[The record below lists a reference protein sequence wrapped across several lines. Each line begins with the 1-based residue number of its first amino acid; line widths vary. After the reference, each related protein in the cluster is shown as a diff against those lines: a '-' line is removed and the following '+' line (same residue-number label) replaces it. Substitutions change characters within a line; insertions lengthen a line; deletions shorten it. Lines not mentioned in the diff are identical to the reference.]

1 MIIIMEDNPT
11 LGRSMER
18 SSGLKEC
25 PRCGLR
31 NRQGAY
37 QCDFCGWDFKA
48 ATDDWMGQVNDL
60 ERIGRDVELSDMDTS
75 VRSRIELTM
84 KRPAEMPVAEKSI
97 ETRLELPPDLSLE
110 DRGDDIV
117 HAAVDSS
124 PDTPPETVPEM
135 TEAEAPAAAP
145 QPALVQDDP
154 IRPPMEASAEPVKP
168 GEAVRRLPLRT
179 VRTPQFVPGGLLAMG
194 IGVYVLDIY
203 VVSAGIL
210 TGALAWGVS
219 IVASALMVYA
229 VIRYLP
235 MVTRG
240 KRKDED
246 EAVLCP
252 VCHEVVTDSDN
263 KCPSCGV
270 RFRKAPS
277 KE

>member
-1 MIIIMEDNPT
+1 M
-11 LGRSMER
+11 
-18 SSGLKEC
+18 
-25 PRCGLR
+25 
-31 NRQGAY
+31 
-37 QCDFCGWDFKA
+37 
-48 ATDDWMGQVNDL
+48 NDL

-97 ETRLELPPDLSLE
+97 ETRLELPPDLCLE

-168 GEAVRRLPLRT
+168 GRQWRLPLRT

>member
-1 MIIIMEDNPT
+1 
-11 LGRSMER
+11 
-18 SSGLKEC
+18 
-25 PRCGLR
+25 
-31 NRQGAY
+31 
-37 QCDFCGWDFKA
+37 
-48 ATDDWMGQVNDL
+48 
-60 ERIGRDVELSDMDTS
+60 
-75 VRSRIELTM
+75 
-84 KRPAEMPVAEKSI
+84 
-97 ETRLELPPDLSLE
+97 
-110 DRGDDIV
+110 
-117 HAAVDSS
+117 
-124 PDTPPETVPEM
+124 
-135 TEAEAPAAAP
+135 
-145 QPALVQDDP
+145 
-154 IRPPMEASAEPVKP
+154 
-168 GEAVRRLPLRT
+168 
-179 VRTPQFVPGGLLAMG
+179 MG

>member
-60 ERIGRDVELSDMDTS
+60 ERIGRDVEASDIDTS

-84 KRPAEMPVAEKSI
+84 KKPAEMPIVEKSI
-97 ETRLELPPDLSLE
+97 QARLEFPPDLSL
-110 DRGDDIV
+110 DDHGDVISQPAGGSV
-117 HAAVDSS
+117 
-124 PDTPPETVPEM
+124 PDAVPEPIP
-135 TEAEAPAAAP
+135 EVSDENAPAVVAE
-145 QPALVQDDP
+145 P
-154 IRPPMEASAEPVKP
+154 IPGPEASIEPPMVPAEPVRRE
-168 GEAVRRLPLRT
+168 EAVKSVPLRT
-179 VRTPQFVPGGLLAMG
+179 VRMPQFVPGGLLAMG

-203 VVSAGIL
+203 VISARIL
-210 TGALAWGVS
+210 TGSLAWGVS
-219 IVASALMVYA
+219 ILASALMVYA

-240 KRKDED
+240 KRKEED
-246 EAVLCP
+246 ETILCP
-252 VCHEVVTDSDN
+252 VCHEVVTDSDS

-270 RFRKAPS
+270 RFREAPS
-277 KE
+277 RE